1 MAAND
6 TIVSAGPAVWAVER
20 VVSASDYTLRLEFR
34 DGRRGVFDFRP
45 YLDFGPYAPLR
56 NVELFMKAHV
66 AYDTVVWSDDIDI
79 APERLYSNC
88 TPSVAAVK

>member
-34 DGRRGVFDFRP
+34 D
-45 YLDFGPYAPLR
+45 
-56 NVELFMKAHV
+56 VELFMKAHV

-79 APERLYSNC
+79 APERLYSDC
-88 TPSVAAVK
+88 TPSVAAAK